1 MLRLHGRPR
10 ILRRMTRH
18 APLLVLAFAAAA
30 TLAACGADAP
40 PPPPASDAAPA
51 AAAAK
56 PSFDWSK
63 CAIPG
68 VTLPVDGKLFVV
80 DGGRPPEGAQPGR
93 ESIRRVDVFVPG
105 PVALLLTADDATTW
119 HVTVSPETKLQ
130 AVFAAGETSQ
140 RITGQGLGPARLTQ
154 SGLYGEPCGR
164 YWLAADA
171 SLDDLTREVFG
182 RPHDALYRM
191 RTGLVVIGGTEA
203 FEPDALGPG
212 R

>member
-1 MLRLHGRPR
+1 MNAPTPRMSRRRAPRL
-10 ILRRMTRH
+10 
-18 APLLVLAFAAAA
+18 ALVAA
-30 TLAACGADAP
+30 TLLPLAGCGGDAPPATADAP
-40 PPPPASDAAPA
+40 PA
-51 AAAAK
+51 AATAAK

-63 CAIPG
+63 CRIPG
-68 VTLPVDGKLFVV
+68 VTLPVEGKLFVV

-105 PVALLLTADDATTW
+105 PVALLLTAQDATTW
-119 HVTVSPETKLQ
+119 HLTMSPETKLQ

-154 SGLYGEPCGR
+154 SGVWGEHCGR
-164 YWLAADA
+164 YWLADET
-171 SLDDLTREVFG
+171 SLGEVTREVFG

-191 RTGLVVIGGTEA
+191 RTGLVIIGGTDA